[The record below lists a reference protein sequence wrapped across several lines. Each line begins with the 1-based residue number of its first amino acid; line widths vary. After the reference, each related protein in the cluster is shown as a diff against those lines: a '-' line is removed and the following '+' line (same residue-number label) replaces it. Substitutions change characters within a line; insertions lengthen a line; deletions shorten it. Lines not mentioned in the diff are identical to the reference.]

1 MGTLGVSEMMFIF
14 VLALLLFG
22 PKKLP
27 ELGRTVGKAIA
38 EFRRAQSEL
47 KATFDREMRNLER
60 ESESLKEATN
70 NYYQDSYNYDHSYD
84 QSSYDSGNPYG
95 SESHDS
101 TATDSTTESASA
113 TLGAESTT
121 ATLHLT
127 GEAPEGT
134 VASGS
139 YGYESPGHGNSSY
152 ESANYENGYDS
163 SHTALSHSESRA
175 PPANAGP
182 ILDLT
187 PHHHAGES
195 STAEPTVKS

>member
-1 MGTLGVSEMMFIF
+1 MGTLGIPEMMFIF

-27 ELGRTVGKAIA
+27 ELGRTVGKALA

-60 ESESLKEATN
+60 ETESLKEATN

-84 QSSYDSGNPYG
+84 SSYDSENPYG
-95 SESHDS
+95 NESHDS
-101 TATDSTTESASA
+101 TTATDSTTESASA
-113 TLGAESTT
+113 TQGAESTT

-139 YGYESPGHGNSSY
+139 YNYDESGSY
-152 ESANYENGYDS
+152 ENSHHENGS
-163 SHTALSHSESRA
+163 QNSHTAFSNSESSV
-175 PPANAGP
+175 PPSESGP
-182 ILDLT
+182 IHDLT
-187 PHHHAGES
+187 GHGES
-195 STAEPTVKS
+195 GTAEPTVKS

>member
-1 MGTLGVSEMMFIF
+1 MGTLGIPEMMFIF

-27 ELGRTVGKAIA
+27 ELGRTVGKALA

-47 KATFDREMRNLER
+47 KATFDREMKNLER

-84 QSSYDSGNPYG
+84 QSSYDSDGYNYG
-95 SESHDS
+95 SHDS

-113 TLGAESTT
+113 TQGAESTT

-127 GEAPEGT
+127 GAPPEGT

-139 YGYESPGHGNSSY
+139 YDNEGGGH
-152 ESANYENGYDS
+152 ENG
-163 SHTALSHSESRA
+163 HAGVSHSESA
-175 PPANAGP
+175 GASFSPTVESGP
-182 ILDLT
+182 IHDLT
-187 PHHHAGES
+187 PQHHEGES
-195 STAEPTVKS
+195 GNAEPIVKS

>member
-1 MGTLGVSEMMFIF
+1 MGTLGIPEMMFIF

-47 KATFDREMRNLER
+47 KATFDREMKNLER

-84 QSSYDSGNPYG
+84 QSSYDSNGYNY
-95 SESHDS
+95 ESHDS
-101 TATDSTTESASA
+101 TATDSKTESASA
-113 TLGAESTT
+113 TQGAESTT

-127 GEAPEGT
+127 GEPPEGT

-139 YGYESPGHGNSSY
+139 Y
-152 ESANYENGYDS
+152 NYEDGTHENG
-163 SHTALSHSESRA
+163 HTALHSESTV
-175 PPANAGP
+175 PPAASGP
-182 ILDLT
+182 IHDLA
-187 PHHHAGES
+187 PHDHAGES

>member
-1 MGTLGVSEMMFIF
+1 MGTLGIPEMMFIF
-14 VLALLLFG
+14 TLALLLFG

-27 ELGRTVGKAIA
+27 ELGRTVGKALA

-47 KATFDREMRNLER
+47 KATFDREMKNLER

-84 QSSYDSGNPYG
+84 QSSSSYDSGDPYG
-95 SESHDS
+95 YESHDS
-101 TATDSTTESASA
+101 TATDSSTESASA

-127 GEAPEGT
+127 GEPPEGT
-134 VASGS
+134 VATGS
-139 YGYESPGHGNSSY
+139 YSYEYANHDNGYE
-152 ESANYENGYDS
+152 A
-163 SHTALSHSESRA
+163 SHVALSNSEPTV
-175 PPANAGP
+175 PPAESGP
-182 ILDLT
+182 IHDLA
-187 PHHHAGES
+187 PQHHAGES

>member
-1 MGTLGVSEMMFIF
+1 MGTLGIPEMMFIF

-27 ELGRTVGKAIA
+27 ELGRTVGKALA

-84 QSSYDSGNPYG
+84 QSSYDSGDPYG
-95 SESHDS
+95 HQSHDS

-127 GEAPEGT
+127 GAPPEGT

-139 YGYESPGHGNSSY
+139 YNYDESGSY
-152 ESANYENGYDS
+152 ENSHQENGYQT
-163 SHTALSHSESRA
+163 SHTAFSNSESSV
-175 PPANAGP
+175 PSSESGP
-182 ILDLT
+182 IHDLN
-187 PHHHAGES
+187 PHGES
-195 STAEPTVKS
+195 GTAEPTVKS

>member
-1 MGTLGVSEMMFIF
+1 MGTLGIPEMMFIF

-47 KATFDREMRNLER
+47 KATFDREMKNLER

-84 QSSYDSGNPYG
+84 QTSYDPEGYNYG
-95 SESHDS
+95 SHDS

-113 TLGAESTT
+113 IQGAESTT

-127 GEAPEGT
+127 GEPPEGT

-139 YGYESPGHGNSSY
+139 YS
-152 ESANYENGYDS
+152 YENGG
-163 SHTALSHSESRA
+163 HENGHAGLSHSESSGTSLSSA
-175 PPANAGP
+175 TQPGP
-182 ILDLT
+182 IHDLA
-187 PHHHAGES
+187 PQHHEGES
-195 STAEPTVKS
+195 SKAEPTVKS

>member
-1 MGTLGVSEMMFIF
+1 MGTLGIPEMMFIF

-27 ELGRTVGKAIA
+27 ELGRTMGKALA

-47 KATFDREMRNLER
+47 KATFDREMKNLER

-95 SESHDS
+95 HESHDS

-127 GEAPEGT
+127 GAPPEGT

-139 YGYESPGHGNSSY
+139 Y
-152 ESANYENGYDS
+152 NYDHASHENGHETGNDA
-163 SHTALSHSESRA
+163 SHVAHSNSESTV
-175 PPANAGP
+175 PPAASGP
-182 ILDLT
+182 IHDLA
-187 PHHHAGES
+187 PQHHAGES
-195 STAEPTVKS
+195 STAETTVKS

>member
-1 MGTLGVSEMMFIF
+1 MGTLGVPEMMFIF

-27 ELGRTVGKAIA
+27 ELGRTVGKALA

-84 QSSYDSGNPYG
+84 HTSYDPDSGYNYG
-95 SESHDS
+95 SHDS

-113 TLGAESTT
+113 TQGAESTT

-127 GEAPEGT
+127 GEPPEGT
-134 VASGS
+134 IASGS
-139 YGYESPGHGNSSY
+139 YSY
-152 ESANYENGYDS
+152 ESGAHENGNAAIS
-163 SHTALSHSESRA
+163 CTESTV
-175 PPANAGP
+175 PPAEH
-182 ILDLT
+182 D
-187 PHHHAGES
+187 HAGES
-195 STAEPTVKS
+195 SEAEPTIKS

>member
-1 MGTLGVSEMMFIF
+1 MGTLGIPEMMFIF

-27 ELGRTVGKAIA
+27 ELGRTVGKALA

-47 KATFDREMRNLER
+47 KATFDREMKNLER

-84 QSSYDSGNPYG
+84 QSSYDSNGYN

-113 TLGAESTT
+113 TQGAESTT

-127 GEAPEGT
+127 GEPPEGT

-139 YGYESPGHGNSSY
+139 YSHEDGGHENGHAALAHSESPGTFDSPAA
-152 ESANYENGYDS
+152 ES
-163 SHTALSHSESRA
+163 
-175 PPANAGP
+175 GP
-182 ILDLT
+182 IHDLA
-187 PHHHAGES
+187 PQHHEGES
-195 STAEPTVKS
+195 STAEPIVKS